1 VVVGRLRRFR
11 DDGAA
16 ALSLSTMS
24 ESFLACRDRGSTAGA
39 SSASS
44 SPASLRE
51 RLGALEVEAEA
62 EEEDAVAV
70 AVAMAMAVAV
80 VAAAAAAPPVVRVL
94 RCCRVVG
101 CFALPLPL
109 ILVLD
114 LGLGLAGLRIGDRD
128 PTVAL
133 VEEDMLSEERRG
145 PGAVR
150 DVVEMVDS
158 MEEAMV
164 VVVLLSVEREDVGA
178 AVPDVAEEVDDLI
191 KDTVVV
197 LVSVERAGSVG
208 VGADAAVVDSK
219 SNTDSV
225 L

>member
-1 VVVGRLRRFR
+1 
-11 DDGAA
+11 
-16 ALSLSTMS
+16 M
-24 ESFLACRDRGSTAGA
+24 
-39 SSASS
+39 
-44 SPASLRE
+44 
-51 RLGALEVEAEA
+51 GALEVEAEA
-62 EEEDAVAV
+62 EEDAVAV
-70 AVAMAMAVAV
+70 AMAVAV

-109 ILVLD
+109 PLVLVLD

>member
-1 VVVGRLRRFR
+1 
-11 DDGAA
+11 
-16 ALSLSTMS
+16 MS
-24 ESFLACRDRGSTAGA
+24 ESFLACRGRGSTAGRGAVA

-70 AVAMAMAVAV
+70 AVAMAV

-109 ILVLD
+109 PLVLVLD